1 MVCHRGGDRSPEI
14 SHGEGDHQKRNAET
28 EDCVFYER
36 KSCDVTLEEE
46 DIRTDCS
53 DPVYESPVNLM
64 NRLLIIVLSSVFLC
78 LNCSSLPPDRSV
90 FKKGD
95 FEGAVALL
103 DTLIRNKLKQQR
115 IPGAAVAL
123 VHEGRVI
130 FSRCYGYADTEKK
143 VPITEDTYFMVGS
156 LTKSF
161 TALAVLKLIE
171 QGKVDP
177 HADIRKYIP
186 DFSIR
191 TLDEGEA
198 LITVNHLLTHTS
210 GLMIDYYAHLTGE
223 KKYSNAD
230 LLSQL
235 RNEYLC
241 FNPGSA
247 SKYSNIGYRL
257 LGMMIEQVTGE
268 RFESYMEKEVFKSL
282 GLSKSSFHYTDDMA
296 PHMSK
301 GHNGDTETSRVDNE
315 DKSASGLFSTPKD
328 MTVFLKFLSSRPT
341 ASSGG
346 INNSQIIDS
355 IIKNANPAIDT
366 FYDSKNIYSSGW
378 YLNSYQFNGIHAVLS
393 SSGNI
398 NGFSTAMTY
407 LPEERLGIVI
417 LTNSSLGWK
426 ANMDIIAKGLR
437 GMIDA
442 TRGPGTRRPGVE
454 NQKNIEST
462 AEYESLCGRYVGFG
476 PIVDIFQKKNRLYAK
491 FKGPAALLL
500 PEGDGVFKP
509 VLRILFLDM
518 DVARFTEYE
527 SIRFRFANNR
537 RGDKFLYMEA
547 RVGESTFSIPLHH
560 YQKFNIPETYGRYYG
575 SWALNENDTYPNILK
590 LYLPTNRLVFFEK
603 DGWPMIKINTWMGEG
618 LLLLVPLSENLAR
631 IAGSGEIISLN
642 EDTVSYIGLSFKKVR

>member
-1 MVCHRGGDRSPEI
+1 
-14 SHGEGDHQKRNAET
+14 
-28 EDCVFYER
+28 
-36 KSCDVTLEEE
+36 
-46 DIRTDCS
+46 
-53 DPVYESPVNLM
+53 M
-64 NRLLIIVLSSVFLC
+64 NRLRIIVLLFILLC
-78 LNCSSLPPDRSV
+78 LNCSSLHPDQPV

-95 FEGAVALL
+95 FPGAVAVL
-103 DTLIRNKLKQQR
+103 DTIIRNNLKQQR

-130 FSRCYGYADTEKK
+130 FSRCYGYADTGKK

-161 TALAVLKLIE
+161 TALAALKLIE
-171 QGKVDP
+171 QGKVDL

-186 DFSIR
+186 DFSIKN
-191 TLDEGEA
+191 LYDGEVP
-198 LITVNHLLTHTS
+198 ITVNHLLTHTS

-235 RNEYLC
+235 HNEYLC
-241 FNPGSA
+241 FKPGSA

-268 RFESYMEKEVFKSL
+268 RFESYLGKEVFEPL
-282 GLSKSSFHYTDDMA
+282 GLNKSSFGYTDDMA
-296 PHMSK
+296 LHMSK
-301 GHNGDTETSRVDNE
+301 GHNGDTEITRVDNE
-315 DKSASGLFSTPKD
+315 DKSASGLFSTLKD
-328 MTVFLKFLSSRPT
+328 MTVFLKFLSSEAIPST
-341 ASSGG
+341 GG
-346 INNSQIIDS
+346 INHDNIIDS

-378 YLNSYQFNGIHAVLS
+378 YLNSYQFQGVHTVLS

-426 ANMDIIAKGLR
+426 ANMDIIARGLR
-437 GMIDA
+437 SLIDA
-442 TRGPGTRRPGVE
+442 TSGPGTRRPDGE
-454 NQKNIEST
+454 NQKNIKST

-476 PIVDIFQKKNRLYAK
+476 PIVDIFQKKNKLYAK
-491 FKGPAALLL
+491 FKGPAALLI
-500 PEGDGVFKP
+500 PEGDGIFKP
-509 VLRILFLDM
+509 VLRILFLDI

-527 SIRFRFANNR
+527 SIRFRFGKNR
-537 RGDKFLYMEA
+537 RGDKFVYMEA

-560 YQKFNIPETYGRYYG
+560 YQKIDIPKTYSRYYG
-575 SWALNENDTYPNILK
+575 TWVLDENETYPDILK
-590 LYLPTNRLVFFEK
+590 LYLPSNRLTFFEK

-631 IAGSGEIISLN
+631 IAGSGEIASMN
-642 EDTVSYIGLSFKKVR
+642 EDTVNYIGLSFKKVR

>member
-1 MVCHRGGDRSPEI
+1 
-14 SHGEGDHQKRNAET
+14 
-28 EDCVFYER
+28 
-36 KSCDVTLEEE
+36 
-46 DIRTDCS
+46 
-53 DPVYESPVNLM
+53 M
-64 NRLLIIVLSSVFLC
+64 NRLRIVVLSFILLC
-78 LNCSSLPPDRSV
+78 LNCSSLHPDRPV
-90 FKKGD
+90 FEKGD
-95 FEGAVALL
+95 FPGAVSVL
-103 DTLIRNKLKQQR
+103 DTIIRNNLKQQR

-130 FSRCYGYADTEKK
+130 FSRCYGYGDTGKE
-143 VPITEDTYFMVGS
+143 VAITEDTYFMVGS

-171 QGKVDP
+171 QGKINP

-186 DFSIR
+186 DFSIKN
-191 TLDEGEA
+191 LYDGEVP
-198 LITVNHLLTHTS
+198 ITVNHLLTHTS

-241 FNPGSA
+241 FKPGSA

-268 RFESYMEKEVFKSL
+268 RFESYLGKEVFEPL
-282 GLSKSSFHYTDDMA
+282 GLNKSSFGYTDDMA
-296 PHMSK
+296 LHMSK
-301 GHNGDTETSRVDNE
+301 GHNGDTEITRVDNE
-315 DKSASGLFSTPKD
+315 DKSASGLFSTLKD
-328 MTVFLKFLSSRPT
+328 MTVFLKFLSSEAIPST
-341 ASSGG
+341 GG
-346 INNSQIIDS
+346 INHDNIIDS

-378 YLNSYQFNGIHAVLS
+378 YLNSYQFQGVHTVLS

-407 LPEERLGIVI
+407 LPEERLGIIV

-426 ANMDIIAKGLR
+426 ANMDIIARGLR

-442 TRGPGTRRPGVE
+442 TRGPGTRGPDIE

-476 PIVDIFQKKNRLYAK
+476 PIVDIFQKENRLYAK
-491 FKGPAALLL
+491 FKGPAALLI

-509 VLRILFLDM
+509 VLRILFLDI

-527 SIRFRFANNR
+527 SIRFRFGKNR
-537 RGDKFLYMEA
+537 RGDKFVYMEA
-547 RVGESTFSIPLHH
+547 RVGESIFSIPLHH
-560 YQKFNIPETYGRYYG
+560 YQKGNIPKTYGHYYG
-575 SWALNENDTYPNILK
+575 AWALNENDTYPNILK
-590 LYLPTNRLVFFEK
+590 LYLPTNRLAFFEK
-603 DGWPMIKINTWMGEG
+603 DGWPTIKINTWMGEG
-618 LLLLVPLSENLAR
+618 LLLLEPLSENLAR

-642 EDTVSYIGLSFKKVR
+642 DDTVNYIGLSFKKVR

>member
-1 MVCHRGGDRSPEI
+1 
-14 SHGEGDHQKRNAET
+14 
-28 EDCVFYER
+28 
-36 KSCDVTLEEE
+36 
-46 DIRTDCS
+46 
-53 DPVYESPVNLM
+53 M
-64 NRLLIIVLSSVFLC
+64 NRLRIVVLSFILLC
-78 LNCSSLPPDRSV
+78 LNCSSLHPDRPV
-90 FKKGD
+90 FEKGD
-95 FEGAVALL
+95 FPGAVSVL
-103 DTLIRNKLKQQR
+103 DTIIRNNLKQQR

-130 FSRCYGYADTEKK
+130 FSRCYGYGDTGKE
-143 VPITEDTYFMVGS
+143 VAITEDTYFMVGS

-171 QGKVDP
+171 QGKINP

-186 DFSIR
+186 DFSIKN
-191 TLDEGEA
+191 LYDGEVP
-198 LITVNHLLTHTS
+198 ITVNHLLTHTS

-241 FNPGSA
+241 FKPGSA

-268 RFESYMEKEVFKSL
+268 RFESYLGKEVFEPL
-282 GLSKSSFHYTDDMA
+282 GLNKSSFGYTDDMA
-296 PHMSK
+296 LHMSK
-301 GHNGDTETSRVDNE
+301 GHNGDTEITRVDNE
-315 DKSASGLFSTPKD
+315 DKSASGLFSTLKD
-328 MTVFLKFLSSRPT
+328 MTVFLKFLSSEAIPST
-341 ASSGG
+341 GG
-346 INNSQIIDS
+346 INHDNIIDS

-378 YLNSYQFNGIHAVLS
+378 YLNSYQFQGVHTVLS

-407 LPEERLGIVI
+407 LPEERLGIIV

-426 ANMDIIAKGLR
+426 ANMDIIARGLR

-442 TRGPGTRRPGVE
+442 ARGPGTRGPDIE

-476 PIVDIFQKKNRLYAK
+476 PIVDIFQKENRLYAK
-491 FKGPAALLL
+491 FKGPAALLI

-509 VLRILFLDM
+509 VLRILFLDI

-527 SIRFRFANNR
+527 SIRFRFGKNR
-537 RGDKFLYMEA
+537 RGDKFVYMEA
-547 RVGESTFSIPLHH
+547 RVGESIFSIPLHH
-560 YQKFNIPETYGRYYG
+560 YQKGNIPKTYGHYYG
-575 SWALNENDTYPNILK
+575 AWALNENDTYPNILK
-590 LYLPTNRLVFFEK
+590 LYLPTNRLAFFEK
-603 DGWPMIKINTWMGEG
+603 DGWPTIKINTWMGEG
-618 LLLLVPLSENLAR
+618 LLLLEPLSENLAR

-642 EDTVSYIGLSFKKVR
+642 DDTVNYIGLSFKKAR

>member
-1 MVCHRGGDRSPEI
+1 
-14 SHGEGDHQKRNAET
+14 
-28 EDCVFYER
+28 
-36 KSCDVTLEEE
+36 
-46 DIRTDCS
+46 
-53 DPVYESPVNLM
+53 M
-64 NRLLIIVLSSVFLC
+64 NRLRIIVLSFILLC
-78 LNCSSLPPDRSV
+78 LNCSSLHPDRPV

-95 FEGAVALL
+95 FPGAVAVL
-103 DTLIRNKLKQQR
+103 DTIIRNNLKQQR

-130 FSRCYGYADTEKK
+130 FSRCYGYADTGKK

-161 TALAVLKLIE
+161 TALAALKLIE
-171 QGKVDP
+171 QGKVDL

-186 DFSIR
+186 DFSIKN
-191 TLDEGEA
+191 LYDGEVP
-198 LITVNHLLTHTS
+198 ITVNHLLTHTS

-241 FNPGSA
+241 FKPGSA

-268 RFESYMEKEVFKSL
+268 RFESYLGKEVFEPL
-282 GLSKSSFHYTDDMA
+282 GLNKSSFGYTDDMA
-296 PHMSK
+296 LHMSK
-301 GHNGDTETSRVDNE
+301 GHNGDTEITRVDNE
-315 DKSASGLFSTPKD
+315 DKSASGLFSTLKD
-328 MTVFLKFLSSRPT
+328 MTVFLKFLSSEAIPST
-341 ASSGG
+341 GG
-346 INNSQIIDS
+346 INHDNIIDS

-378 YLNSYQFNGIHAVLS
+378 YLNSYQFQGVHTVLS

-426 ANMDIIAKGLR
+426 ANMDIIARGLR
-437 GMIDA
+437 SLIDA
-442 TRGPGTRRPGVE
+442 TSGPGTRRPDGE
-454 NQKNIEST
+454 NQKNIKST

-476 PIVDIFQKKNRLYAK
+476 PIVDIFQKKNKLYAK
-491 FKGPAALLL
+491 FKGPAALLI

-509 VLRILFLDM
+509 VLRILFLDI

-527 SIRFRFANNR
+527 SIRFRFGKNR
-537 RGDKFLYMEA
+537 RGDKFVYMEA

-560 YQKFNIPETYGRYYG
+560 YQKIDIPKTYSRYYG
-575 SWALNENDTYPNILK
+575 TWVLDENETYPDILK
-590 LYLPTNRLVFFEK
+590 LYLPSNRLTFFEK

-631 IAGSGEIISLN
+631 IAGSGEIASMN
-642 EDTVSYIGLSFKKVR
+642 EDTVNYIGLSFKKAR

>member
-1 MVCHRGGDRSPEI
+1 M
-14 SHGEGDHQKRNAET
+14 KRL
-28 EDCVFYER
+28 R
-36 KSCDVTLEEE
+36 
-46 DIRTDCS
+46 
-53 DPVYESPVNLM
+53 
-64 NRLLIIVLSSVFLC
+64 IILVSFILLC
-78 LNCSSLPPDRSV
+78 LNCSSLHPDRPV
-90 FKKGD
+90 FEKGD
-95 FEGAVALL
+95 FPGAVAVL
-103 DTLIRNKLKQQR
+103 DTIIRKNLKRQR

-123 VHEGRVI
+123 VHEGRVV
-130 FSRCYGYADTEKK
+130 FSRCYGYADTGKK

-171 QGKVDP
+171 QGKVDL

-186 DFSIR
+186 DFSIKN
-191 TLDEGEA
+191 LYDGEVP
-198 LITVNHLLTHTS
+198 ITVNHLLTHTS
-210 GLMIDYYAHLTGE
+210 GLMIDFYVHLTGE

-241 FNPGSA
+241 FKPGSA

-268 RFESYMEKEVFKSL
+268 RFESYLGKEVFEPL
-282 GLSKSSFHYTDDMA
+282 GLNKSSFRYTDDMA
-296 PHMSK
+296 LHMSK
-301 GHNGDTETSRVDNE
+301 GHNGDTEITRVDNE
-315 DKSASGLFSTPKD
+315 DKSASGLFSTLKD
-328 MTVFLKFLSSRPT
+328 MTVFLKFLSSEAIPST
-341 ASSGG
+341 GG
-346 INNSQIIDS
+346 INHDNIIDS

-378 YLNSYQFNGIHAVLS
+378 YLNSYQFQGVHTVLS

-426 ANMDIIAKGLR
+426 ANMDIIARGLR
-437 GMIDA
+437 SLIDA
-442 TRGPGTRRPGVE
+442 TNGPGTRRPDGE
-454 NQKNIEST
+454 NQKNIKST
-462 AEYESLCGRYVGFG
+462 AEYEPLCGRHVGFG
-476 PIVDIFQKKNRLYAK
+476 PIVDIFQKKNKLYAK
-491 FKGPAALLL
+491 FKGPAALLI

-509 VLRILFLDM
+509 VLRILFLDI

-527 SIRFRFANNR
+527 SIRFRFDKNR
-537 RGDKFLYMEA
+537 RGDKFVYMEA

-560 YQKFNIPETYGRYYG
+560 YQKIDIPRTYSRYYG
-575 SWALNENDTYPNILK
+575 TWVLDENETYPDILK
-590 LYLPTNRLVFFEK
+590 LYLPSNRLTFFEK

-631 IAGSGEIISLN
+631 IAGSGEIASIN
-642 EDTVSYIGLSFKKVR
+642 EDTVNYIGLSFKKAR

>member
-1 MVCHRGGDRSPEI
+1 
-14 SHGEGDHQKRNAET
+14 
-28 EDCVFYER
+28 
-36 KSCDVTLEEE
+36 
-46 DIRTDCS
+46 
-53 DPVYESPVNLM
+53 M
-64 NRLLIIVLSSVFLC
+64 NRLRIIVLSFILLC
-78 LNCSSLPPDRSV
+78 LNCSSLHPDRPV

-95 FEGAVALL
+95 FPGAVAVL
-103 DTLIRNKLKQQR
+103 DTIIRNNLKQQR

-130 FSRCYGYADTEKK
+130 FSRCYGYADTGKQ

-161 TALAVLKLIE
+161 TALAALKLIE
-171 QGKVDP
+171 QGKVDL

-186 DFSIR
+186 DFSIKN
-191 TLDEGEA
+191 LYDGEVP
-198 LITVNHLLTHTS
+198 ITVNHLLTHTS

-241 FNPGSA
+241 FKPGSA

-268 RFESYMEKEVFKSL
+268 RFESYLRKEVFEPL
-282 GLSKSSFHYTDDMA
+282 GLNKSSFGYTDDMA
-296 PHMSK
+296 LHMSK
-301 GHNGDTETSRVDNE
+301 GHNGDTEITRVDNE
-315 DKSASGLFSTPKD
+315 DKSASGLFSTLKD
-328 MTVFLKFLSSRPT
+328 MTGFLKFLSSEAIPST
-341 ASSGG
+341 GG
-346 INNSQIIDS
+346 INHDNIIDS

-378 YLNSYQFNGIHAVLS
+378 YLNSYQFQGVHTVLS

-426 ANMDIIAKGLR
+426 ANMDIIARGLR
-437 GMIDA
+437 SLIDA
-442 TRGPGTRRPGVE
+442 ASGPGTRRPDGE
-454 NQKNIEST
+454 NQKNIKST
-462 AEYESLCGRYVGFG
+462 AEYDSLCGRYVGFG
-476 PIVDIFQKKNRLYAK
+476 PIVDIFQKKNNLYAK
-491 FKGPAALLL
+491 FKGPAALLI

-509 VLRILFLDM
+509 VLRILFLDI

-527 SIRFRFANNR
+527 SIRFRFGKNR
-537 RGDKFLYMEA
+537 RGDKFVYMEA
-547 RVGESTFSIPLHH
+547 RVGESTFSIPLHY
-560 YQKFNIPETYGRYYG
+560 YQKGSTPKTYGRYYG
-575 SWALNENDTYPNILK
+575 TWVLSENDIYPNILR
-590 LYLPTNRLVFFEK
+590 LYLPTDRLVFFEK
-603 DGWPMIKINTWMGEG
+603 DGWPLIKINTWMGEG
-618 LLLLVPLSENLAR
+618 VLVLVPLSENLAR
-631 IAGSGEIISLN
+631 IAGSGEIVSLN
-642 EDTVSYIGLSFKKVR
+642 DDAVNYIGLSFKKVR

>member
-1 MVCHRGGDRSPEI
+1 VKATTGFALTM
-14 SHGEGDHQKRNAET
+14 K
-28 EDCVFYER
+28 
-36 KSCDVTLEEE
+36 
-46 DIRTDCS
+46 
-53 DPVYESPVNLM
+53 
-64 NRLLIIVLSSVFLC
+64 RLLIILLSFAFFP
-78 LNCSSLPPDRSV
+78 LNCSSLHPDRPV
-90 FKKGD
+90 FKMGD
-95 FEGAVALL
+95 FPGAVAVL
-103 DTLIRNKLKQQR
+103 DTIVRNNLKQQR

-123 VHEGRVI
+123 VHEGRVV
-130 FSRCYGYADTEKK
+130 FSRCYGYADTGKK

-171 QGKVDP
+171 QGKVDL
-177 HADIRKYIP
+177 HADIRKYVP
-186 DFSIR
+186 DFSIKN
-191 TLDEGEA
+191 LYDGEVP
-198 LITVNHLLTHTS
+198 ITVNHLLTHTS

-241 FNPGSA
+241 FKPGSA

-268 RFESYMEKEVFKSL
+268 RFESYLGKEVFEPL
-282 GLSKSSFHYTDDMA
+282 GLNKSSFGYTEDMA
-296 PHMSK
+296 LHMSK
-301 GHNGDTETSRVDNE
+301 GHNGDTEITRVDNE
-315 DKSASGLFSTPKD
+315 DKSASGLFSTLKD
-328 MTVFLKFLSSRPT
+328 MTVFLKFLSSEAIP
-341 ASSGG
+341 SPGG
-346 INNSQIIDS
+346 MNHDNIIDS

-378 YLNSYQFNGIHAVLS
+378 YLNSYQFQGVHTVLS
-393 SSGNI
+393 GSGNI

-426 ANMDIIAKGLR
+426 ANMDIIARGLR

-442 TRGPGTRRPGVE
+442 TRGPGTRRPDGE
-454 NQKNIEST
+454 NQKDIKST

-476 PIVDIFQKKNRLYAK
+476 PIVDIFQKKNKLYAK
-491 FKGPAALLL
+491 FKGPAALLI

-509 VLRILFLDM
+509 VLRILFWDM

-527 SIRFRFANNR
+527 SIRFRFGKNR
-537 RGDKFLYMEA
+537 RGDKFVYMEA
-547 RVGESTFSIPLHH
+547 RLGESTFSIPLH
-560 YQKFNIPETYGRYYG
+560 YYPKGNTPKTYSRYYG
-575 SWALNENDTYPNILK
+575 TWVLDENETYPDILK
-590 LYLPTNRLVFFEK
+590 LYLPSNRLTFFEK

-618 LLLLVPLSENLAR
+618 LLLLVPLSENLVR
-631 IAGSGEIISLN
+631 IAGSGEIASIN
-642 EDTVSYIGLSFKKVR
+642 EDTVNYIGLSFKKVR